1 MLLKEVYEKYPKK
14 KKIIFDTNNG
24 CTLFSKPKISKLS
37 SQAKRLLNREVLDY
51 ETSQYD
57 DWVDIWLK

>member
-24 CTLFSKPKISKLS
+24 CTLFSKPKLS
-37 SQAKRLLNREVLDY
+37 SQAKRLLNREVLDI
-51 ETSQYD
+51 ETSIYD

>member
-1 MLLKEVYEKYPKK
+1 MELREIYEKYPKK
-14 KKIIFDTNNG
+14 KKIIFDTSNG
-24 CTLFSKPKISKLS
+24 CTLYSKPKISKLS
-37 SQAKRLLNREVLDY
+37 SQAKRLLNREVLDI